1 MGKMNASSKSVALI
15 RVTMLVIML
24 SISLVIAIYTT
35 ITLSIEKQALS
46 KHINKQVE
54 MSLITLSNNIAPLMQ
69 AYAINEY
76 KKIILN
82 EARERNYQ
90 AIVVYDNQFA
100 KILNRD
106 NYVSGVT
113 KVNGEI
119 SECDEEKGYL
129 FGDEFVITSMPIESP
144 NGEEIG
150 KVKISVSDSI
160 IKDKMYES
168 LFHAVLSGLILNAVI
183 LSILYFLLQRF
194 VSKPLASLKLQL
206 EVDEVNAIPNRE
218 LKLSGYNEIDGFIRV
233 VNQMFSTIKATRMKL
248 LEEQRDL
255 NSVIAATKIGTWYWN
270 IKSGEVKFNERWAE
284 MLGYR
289 LAELE
294 PLTFKTW
301 EKLCHPEDFV
311 QSEEQLK
318 RHFEGS
324 LEVYECQCRVQH
336 KSGQWLWIL
345 ARGQV
350 VKWEKT
356 GEPIEMFGTH
366 LDVTEKSHAEEELRM
381 SASVFDNTREG
392 ILILDNLGL
401 VRRVNEAF
409 ISANDY
415 SREELLGHSLESMI
429 DESESQVRYAELK
442 QKVLSN
448 GFWRGELWLVRKDG
462 QAYPEL
468 VSITAV
474 RDSQNRLSNVVALF
488 TDISRLKEQ
497 EKQLELLALY
507 DPLTKLPNRNLLVT
521 KVSELLKFNE
531 FGRYMAVLFI
541 DLDDFKKINDSFGH
555 EVGDEAL
562 KLLASTLSKNIPS
575 NDILVRWG
583 GDEFIIILNNVRNET
598 KVKSYASK
606 LLNIISTMRFKTDLI
621 HPQSFSA
628 SIGVTMTEAD
638 SVTDIEHLIRQAD
651 LAMYESKLQGGN
663 SMAFFNPEH
672 DRSKRKQHAKKRQLE
687 QAVSENELELYF
699 QPKMNLR
706 SNEVVGAEAL
716 LRWNH
721 PDKGV
726 LTPEQFLFDIETPSL
741 QCEIGDW
748 VMTQAVHQ
756 VSEWMKCGMDIQLS
770 INVSSY
776 QLDDINFTSRLR
788 ALLSQYKVPPS
799 YVQIEIL
806 ESSALELVE
815 RAQAVIERCQ
825 SFGVSVAI
833 DDFGTGYSTLSYLR
847 DLPADVLKV
856 DKSFIIGLQKDSKNW
871 GLLKAVMSLASTFD
885 KTVVAEGL
893 EDWDA
898 KELLLEVGC
907 EIAQGYAIA
916 RPMKIEQFNRWYRQE
931 QVAV

>member
-1 MGKMNASSKSVALI
+1 MGKMNASLKSVALI

-54 MSLITLSNNIAPLMQ
+54 MSLITLSNNIAPLMK

-76 KKIILN
+76 KKLILN

-100 KILNRD
+100 KVLNRD

-119 SECDEEKGYL
+119 LECDEEKGYL
-129 FGDEFVITSMPIESP
+129 FGDEFVIKSMPIELSS
-144 NGEEIG
+144 GESIG
-150 KVKISVSDSI
+150 KVKISVSDSL
-160 IKDKMYES
+160 IKEKVYES
-168 LFHAVLSGLILNAVI
+168 LFHAVLSGLILNVII

-206 EVDEVNAIPNRE
+206 AVDEVNAIPNQE
-218 LKLSGYNEIDGFIRV
+218 LKLSGYKEIDGFIRV
-233 VNQMFSTIKATRMKL
+233 INKMFSTIEATRMEL

-255 NSVIAATKIGTWYWN
+255 NSVIAATQIGTWYWN
-270 IKSGEVKFNERWAE
+270 IKTGKAKFNERWAE

-294 PLTFKTW
+294 PLTFETW
-301 EKLCHPEDFV
+301 EKLCHPEDLV
-311 QSEEQLK
+311 HSEEQLK
-318 RHFEGS
+318 RHFERS
-324 LEVYECQCRVQH
+324 IEVYECQCRVQH

-350 VKWEKT
+350 VKWGDD

-366 LDVTEKSHAEEELRM
+366 LDVTEKSYAEEELRM

-392 ILILDNLGL
+392 ILILDDLGL

-415 SREELLGHSLESMI
+415 SREELLGQSLEPMI
-429 DESESQVRYAELK
+429 DKSESQICYVDLK
-442 QKVLSN
+442 QKVLKN
-448 GFWRGELWLVRKDG
+448 GFWRGELWLARKDG
-462 QAYPEL
+462 KAHPEL
-468 VSITAV
+468 VSLTAV
-474 RDSQNRLSNVVALF
+474 KDSQDRLSNVVALF

-507 DPLTKLPNRNLLVT
+507 DPLTQLPNRNLLVT
-521 KVSELLKFNE
+521 KVSELIKFNQID
-531 FGRYMAVLFI
+531 RYMAVLFI
-541 DLDDFKKINDSFGH
+541 DLDDFKRINDSFGH

-598 KVKSYASK
+598 NVKSYASK
-606 LLNIISTMRFKTDLI
+606 LLNIISMMRFKTDLV
-621 HPQSFSA
+621 HPLSFSA

-638 SVTDIEHLIRQAD
+638 SVTDLDHLIRQAD

-663 SMAFFNPEH
+663 NMSLFNPER
-672 DRSKRKQHAKKRQLE
+672 DRSKRKRHAKKRQLE

-706 SNEVVGAEAL
+706 SDEVIGAEAL

-721 PDKGV
+721 PEKGV
-726 LTPEQFLFDIETPSL
+726 LTPEQFLFDIEAPTL
-741 QCEIGDW
+741 QCKIGDW
-748 VMTQAVHQ
+748 VMNQAIHQ

-776 QLDDINFTSRLR
+776 QLDDVNFTSRLR
-788 ALLSQYKVPPS
+788 TLLSQYKVPPG
-799 YVQIEIL
+799 YLQIEIL

-815 RAQAVIERCQ
+815 KAQTVIERCQ

-856 DKSFIIGLQKDSKNW
+856 DKSFIIGLQKNSKNW
-871 GLLKAVMSLASTFD
+871 GLLKAVMSLALTFD

-893 EDWDA
+893 ENWEA

-916 RPMKIEQFNRWYRQE
+916 RPMKIEQFNRWYRQD
-931 QVAV
+931 QLAI